1 MNRRHSDPI
10 PYRIATPEMVER
22 AKQTLSEDELIAAI
36 GQTIPPIYSGP
47 APVNPVNQRD
57 EE

>member
-1 MNRRHSDPI
+1 MNRRHTDPV
-10 PYRIATPEMVER
+10 PYQVATEEMIAQ
-22 AKQTLSEDELIAAI
+22 AKRTLSENELIAAI

-47 APVNPVNQRD
+47 APVNPINQSD